1 MHRAHADVDLARDML
16 HLGERFLLV
25 RGQLKVMAL
34 HRRDVLAAALGKRRV
49 KEVHLRRADEAGDE
63 EVGRV
68 VEDLLRRADLL
79 DEAVAHDDDAVA
91 QRHGLDLV
99 MGDIDEGGVDLLA
112 QLDDLRAHLV
122 AELGVEVGE
131 LDLENQQTELD
142 GHDSKTAEMQ
152 TLQAK
157 LIQQHEQKKAAAAAE
172 VTSKEPAA
180 ELVAK
185 TEAEQEDPAAAETE
199 RRRQHEE
206 AEAKR
211 KAEWERQQAE
221 KRTAEQ
227 AALAK
232 IEQMSETELVK
243 ASMER
248 MKKETER
255 LTRRNLKE
263 CVSEYV
269 QTLCLSDP
277 AFARMVMHPRKS
289 MAHCLQFI
297 NRKAREYLLAEM
309 KDNGMEPQPN
319 GIYGGDVPE
328 DTCYDWAE
336 EYFRDANAEEDEIK
350 EEPFV
355 PKPYPGA
362 PVKSKRQPKKE
373 KTKAETK
380 TAKPEQVIQM
390 PQPEKSP
397 DEEQFSMFDLMGGM
411 AG

>member
-1 MHRAHADVDLARDML
+1 
-16 HLGERFLLV
+16 
-25 RGQLKVMAL
+25 
-34 HRRDVLAAALGKRRV
+34 
-49 KEVHLRRADEAGDE
+49 
-63 EVGRV
+63 
-68 VEDLLRRADLL
+68 
-79 DEAVAHDDDAVA
+79 
-91 QRHGLDLV
+91 
-99 MGDIDEGGVDLLA
+99 MGVFS
-112 QLDDLRAHLV
+112 
-122 AELGVEVGE
+122 E
-131 LDLENQQTELD
+131 LDLENQQE
-142 GHDSKTAEMQ
+142 KTDKYSLPSAQAQ
-152 TLQAK
+152 TLQAH
-157 LIQQHEQKKAAAAAE
+157 LIQQHEQKKAVAAAEKPNTEPAAEPAPAKEPEQEDAAAAE
-172 VTSKEPAA
+172 A
-180 ELVAK
+180 EK
-185 TEAEQEDPAAAETE
+185 
-199 RRRQHEE
+199 RRQHEE

-211 KAEWERQQAE
+211 KAAWERQQEE
-221 KRTAEQ
+221 KRAAETA
-227 AALAK
+227 AIAK
-232 IEQMSETELVK
+232 IDQMSETELIK

-309 KDNGMEPQPN
+309 KDNGMEAQPN

>member
-1 MHRAHADVDLARDML
+1 MKQSAHTAR
-16 HLGERFLLV
+16 H
-25 RGQLKVMAL
+25 
-34 HRRDVLAAALGKRRV
+34 AALA
-49 KEVHLRRADEAGDE
+49 L
-63 EVGRV
+63 
-68 VEDLLRRADLL
+68 
-79 DEAVAHDDDAVA
+79 
-91 QRHGLDLV
+91 
-99 MGDIDEGGVDLLA
+99 LLA
-112 QLDDLRAHLV
+112 CILAVSAIQMPVSADGAITPEPV
-122 AELGVEVGE
+122 AVGHS
-131 LDLENQQTELD
+131 DRNYPWLERSTETYLYD
-142 GHDSKTAEMQ
+142 FTRTDILTYSQ
-152 TLQAK
+152 DAK
-157 LIQQHEQKKAAAAAE
+157 LATASLRTNMVFADGKLSCKPGKTFSFGSAVFLGDDYGLAGGDLSFRLALTGGRLAISSRLQKKAAAASEAP
-172 VTSKEPAA
+172 SKEPAA
-180 ELVAK
+180 KPVAK

-211 KAEWERQQAE
+211 KAEWERQQEE
-221 KRTAEQ
+221 KRAAETA
-227 AALAK
+227 AIAK

-289 MAHCLQFI
+289 MAHCLQYI

-309 KDNGMEPQPN
+309 EDNGTEPQPN

>member
-1 MHRAHADVDLARDML
+1 
-16 HLGERFLLV
+16 
-25 RGQLKVMAL
+25 
-34 HRRDVLAAALGKRRV
+34 
-49 KEVHLRRADEAGDE
+49 
-63 EVGRV
+63 
-68 VEDLLRRADLL
+68 
-79 DEAVAHDDDAVA
+79 
-91 QRHGLDLV
+91 
-99 MGDIDEGGVDLLA
+99 MGVFS
-112 QLDDLRAHLV
+112 
-122 AELGVEVGE
+122 E
-131 LDLENQQTELD
+131 LDLENQQE
-142 GHDSKTAEMQ
+142 KTDKYSVPSAQAQ
-152 TLQAK
+152 TLQAH

-172 VTSKEPAA
+172 VTSKELVA

-185 TEAEQEDPAAAETE
+185 TEAEQEDPAAAEAE
-199 RRRQHEE
+199 KRRRHEE
-206 AEAKR
+206 AETKR

-289 MAHCLQFI
+289 MAHCLQYI

-309 KDNGMEPQPN
+309 KDNGMEQRPD

-336 EYFRDANAEEDEIK
+336 EYYRDANAKEDEVK
-350 EEPFV
+350 EETFV
-355 PKPYPGA
+355 PKAYMSA
-362 PVKSKRQPKKE
+362 AAKNKRQPKKE
-373 KTKAETK
+373 KPA
-380 TAKPEQVIQM
+380 AKPAPVIQM
-390 PQPEKSP
+390 LKAEPTPK
-397 DEEQFSMFDLMGGM
+397 EEQVSMFDLMGGM

>member
-1 MHRAHADVDLARDML
+1 
-16 HLGERFLLV
+16 
-25 RGQLKVMAL
+25 
-34 HRRDVLAAALGKRRV
+34 
-49 KEVHLRRADEAGDE
+49 
-63 EVGRV
+63 
-68 VEDLLRRADLL
+68 
-79 DEAVAHDDDAVA
+79 
-91 QRHGLDLV
+91 
-99 MGDIDEGGVDLLA
+99 MGVFS
-112 QLDDLRAHLV
+112 
-122 AELGVEVGE
+122 E
-131 LDLENQQTELD
+131 LDLENQQE
-142 GHDSKTAEMQ
+142 KTDKYSVPSAQAQ
-152 TLQAK
+152 TLQAH

-172 VTSKEPAA
+172 VTSKELVA

-185 TEAEQEDPAAAETE
+185 TEAEQEDPAAAEAE
-199 RRRQHEE
+199 KRRRHEE
-206 AEAKR
+206 AETKR

-309 KDNGMEPQPN
+309 KDNGMEQRPD

-336 EYFRDANAEEDEIK
+336 EYYRDANAKEDEVK
-350 EEPFV
+350 EEKFV
-355 PKPYPGA
+355 PKAYMSA
-362 PVKSKRQPKKE
+362 AAKNKRQPKKE
-373 KTKAETK
+373 KPA
-380 TAKPEQVIQM
+380 AKPAPVIQM
-390 PQPEKSP
+390 PKAEPTPK
-397 DEEQFSMFDLMGGM
+397 EEQVSMFDLMGGM

>member
-1 MHRAHADVDLARDML
+1 
-16 HLGERFLLV
+16 
-25 RGQLKVMAL
+25 
-34 HRRDVLAAALGKRRV
+34 
-49 KEVHLRRADEAGDE
+49 
-63 EVGRV
+63 
-68 VEDLLRRADLL
+68 
-79 DEAVAHDDDAVA
+79 
-91 QRHGLDLV
+91 
-99 MGDIDEGGVDLLA
+99 MGVFS
-112 QLDDLRAHLV
+112 
-122 AELGVEVGE
+122 E

-157 LIQQHEQKKAAAAAE
+157 LIQQHEQKKAAAAVE
-172 VTSKEPAA
+172 VTGKEPAA
-180 ELVAK
+180 ESVAK

-211 KAEWERQQAE
+211 KAEWDRQQAE
-221 KRTAEQ
+221 KHAAEQ

-336 EYFRDANAEEDEIK
+336 EYFRDASAKEDEVK
-350 EEPFV
+350 EEVFV
-355 PKPYPGA
+355 PKAYMSA
-362 PVKSKRQPKKE
+362 AAKTKRQPKKE
-373 KTKAETK
+373 KTA
-380 TAKPEQVIQM
+380 AKPAPVIQM

>member
-1 MHRAHADVDLARDML
+1 
-16 HLGERFLLV
+16 
-25 RGQLKVMAL
+25 
-34 HRRDVLAAALGKRRV
+34 
-49 KEVHLRRADEAGDE
+49 
-63 EVGRV
+63 
-68 VEDLLRRADLL
+68 
-79 DEAVAHDDDAVA
+79 
-91 QRHGLDLV
+91 
-99 MGDIDEGGVDLLA
+99 MGVFS
-112 QLDDLRAHLV
+112 
-122 AELGVEVGE
+122 E

-157 LIQQHEQKKAAAAAE
+157 LIQQHEQKKAAAASE
-172 VTSKEPAA
+172 VPSKEPAA
-180 ELVAK
+180 EPVAK
-185 TEAEQEDPAAAETE
+185 TEAEQEDPVAAETE
-199 RRRQHEE
+199 RRRRHEE

-232 IEQMSETELVK
+232 IEQMSET
-243 ASMER
+243 
-248 MKKETER
+248 
-255 LTRRNLKE
+255 
-263 CVSEYV
+263 
-269 QTLCLSDP
+269 

-289 MAHCLQFI
+289 MAHCLQYI

-309 KDNGMEPQPN
+309 EDNGTEPQPN

>member
-1 MHRAHADVDLARDML
+1 
-16 HLGERFLLV
+16 
-25 RGQLKVMAL
+25 
-34 HRRDVLAAALGKRRV
+34 
-49 KEVHLRRADEAGDE
+49 
-63 EVGRV
+63 
-68 VEDLLRRADLL
+68 
-79 DEAVAHDDDAVA
+79 
-91 QRHGLDLV
+91 
-99 MGDIDEGGVDLLA
+99 MGVFS
-112 QLDDLRAHLV
+112 
-122 AELGVEVGE
+122 E
-131 LDLENQQTELD
+131 LDLENQQTELE
-142 GHDSKTAEMQ
+142 KTASESYEIQ

-172 VTSKEPAA
+172 VPSKEPAA
-180 ELVAK
+180 ESVAK

-211 KAEWERQQAE
+211 KAEWDRQQAE
-221 KRTAEQ
+221 KHAAEQ

-243 ASMER
+243 ASMGR

-336 EYFRDANAEEDEIK
+336 EYFRDASAKEDEVK
-350 EEPFV
+350 EEVFV
-355 PKPYPGA
+355 PKA
-362 PVKSKRQPKKE
+362 
-373 KTKAETK
+373 
-380 TAKPEQVIQM
+380 
-390 PQPEKSP
+390 
-397 DEEQFSMFDLMGGM
+397 
-411 AG
+411 

>member
-1 MHRAHADVDLARDML
+1 
-16 HLGERFLLV
+16 
-25 RGQLKVMAL
+25 
-34 HRRDVLAAALGKRRV
+34 
-49 KEVHLRRADEAGDE
+49 
-63 EVGRV
+63 
-68 VEDLLRRADLL
+68 
-79 DEAVAHDDDAVA
+79 
-91 QRHGLDLV
+91 
-99 MGDIDEGGVDLLA
+99 MGVFS
-112 QLDDLRAHLV
+112 
-122 AELGVEVGE
+122 E

-180 ELVAK
+180 EPVAK

-232 IEQMSETELVK
+232 IEQMSETELIK

-255 LTRRNLKE
+255 LRRNLKE

-336 EYFRDANAEEDEIK
+336 EYFRNANAEEDEIK

>member
-1 MHRAHADVDLARDML
+1 
-16 HLGERFLLV
+16 
-25 RGQLKVMAL
+25 
-34 HRRDVLAAALGKRRV
+34 
-49 KEVHLRRADEAGDE
+49 
-63 EVGRV
+63 
-68 VEDLLRRADLL
+68 
-79 DEAVAHDDDAVA
+79 
-91 QRHGLDLV
+91 
-99 MGDIDEGGVDLLA
+99 MGVFS
-112 QLDDLRAHLV
+112 
-122 AELGVEVGE
+122 E

-142 GHDSKTAEMQ
+142 GHDSKAAEIQ
-152 TLQAK
+152 SLQAK
-157 LIQQHEQKKAAAAAE
+157 LIQQHEQKKAAAASE
-172 VTSKEPAA
+172 VPGKEPAA
-180 ELVAK
+180 EPVAK

-232 IEQMSETELVK
+232 IEQMSETELIK

-248 MKKETER
+248 MKRETEW

-336 EYFRDANAEEDEIK
+336 EYFRDASAKEDEAK
-350 EEPFV
+350 EEVFV
-355 PKPYPGA
+355 PKAYMSA
-362 PVKSKRQPKKE
+362 AAKTKRQPKKE
-373 KTKAETK
+373 KTA
-380 TAKPEQVIQM
+380 AKPVPVIQM

>member
-1 MHRAHADVDLARDML
+1 
-16 HLGERFLLV
+16 
-25 RGQLKVMAL
+25 
-34 HRRDVLAAALGKRRV
+34 
-49 KEVHLRRADEAGDE
+49 
-63 EVGRV
+63 
-68 VEDLLRRADLL
+68 
-79 DEAVAHDDDAVA
+79 
-91 QRHGLDLV
+91 
-99 MGDIDEGGVDLLA
+99 MGVFS
-112 QLDDLRAHLV
+112 
-122 AELGVEVGE
+122 E
-131 LDLENQQTELD
+131 LDLENQQE
-142 GHDSKTAEMQ
+142 KTDKYSVPSAQAQ
-152 TLQAK
+152 TLQAH

-172 VTSKEPAA
+172 VTSKELVA

-199 RRRQHEE
+199 RRRRHEA

-232 IEQMSETELVK
+232 IEQMSETELIK

-277 AFARMVMHPRKS
+277 AFAS

>member
-1 MHRAHADVDLARDML
+1 
-16 HLGERFLLV
+16 
-25 RGQLKVMAL
+25 
-34 HRRDVLAAALGKRRV
+34 
-49 KEVHLRRADEAGDE
+49 
-63 EVGRV
+63 
-68 VEDLLRRADLL
+68 
-79 DEAVAHDDDAVA
+79 
-91 QRHGLDLV
+91 
-99 MGDIDEGGVDLLA
+99 MGVFS
-112 QLDDLRAHLV
+112 
-122 AELGVEVGE
+122 E
-131 LDLENQQTELD
+131 LDLENQQE
-142 GHDSKTAEMQ
+142 KTDKYSVPSAQAQ
-152 TLQAK
+152 TLQAH

-172 VTSKEPAA
+172 VTSKELVA

-185 TEAEQEDPAAAETE
+185 TEAEQEDPAAAEAE
-199 RRRQHEE
+199 KRRRHEE
-206 AEAKR
+206 AETKR

-289 MAHCLQFI
+289 MAHCLQYI

-309 KDNGMEPQPN
+309 KDNGMEQRPD

-336 EYFRDANAEEDEIK
+336 EYYRDANAKEDEAK
-350 EEPFV
+350 EEKFV
-355 PKPYPGA
+355 PKAYMSA
-362 PVKSKRQPKKE
+362 AAKNKRQPKKE
-373 KTKAETK
+373 KPA
-380 TAKPEQVIQM
+380 AKPAPVIQM
-390 PQPEKSP
+390 PKAEPTPK
-397 DEEQFSMFDLMGGM
+397 EEQVSMFDLMGGM

>member
-1 MHRAHADVDLARDML
+1 
-16 HLGERFLLV
+16 
-25 RGQLKVMAL
+25 
-34 HRRDVLAAALGKRRV
+34 
-49 KEVHLRRADEAGDE
+49 
-63 EVGRV
+63 
-68 VEDLLRRADLL
+68 
-79 DEAVAHDDDAVA
+79 
-91 QRHGLDLV
+91 
-99 MGDIDEGGVDLLA
+99 MGVFS
-112 QLDDLRAHLV
+112 
-122 AELGVEVGE
+122 E
-131 LDLENQQTELD
+131 LDLENQQAELE
-142 GHDSKTAEMQ
+142 GHDSKAAEVQ

-180 ELVAK
+180 ESVAK
-185 TEAEQEDPAAAETE
+185 TEAEQE
-199 RRRQHEE
+199 
-206 AEAKR
+206 
-211 KAEWERQQAE
+211 E
-221 KRTAEQ
+221 KRAAEQ

>member
-1 MHRAHADVDLARDML
+1 MC
-16 HLGERFLLV
+16 
-25 RGQLKVMAL
+25 
-34 HRRDVLAAALGKRRV
+34 RRSVSVIRR
-49 KEVHLRRADEAGDE
+49 
-63 EVGRV
+63 
-68 VEDLLRRADLL
+68 
-79 DEAVAHDDDAVA
+79 
-91 QRHGLDLV
+91 
-99 MGDIDEGGVDLLA
+99 
-112 QLDDLRAHLV
+112 
-122 AELGVEVGE
+122 
-131 LDLENQQTELD
+131 
-142 GHDSKTAEMQ
+142 S
-152 TLQAK
+152 
-157 LIQQHEQKKAAAAAE
+157 
-172 VTSKEPAA
+172 
-180 ELVAK
+180 
-185 TEAEQEDPAAAETE
+185 
-199 RRRQHEE
+199 
-206 AEAKR
+206 
-211 KAEWERQQAE
+211 
-221 KRTAEQ
+221 
-227 AALAK
+227 
-232 IEQMSETELVK
+232 
-243 ASMER
+243 
-248 MKKETER
+248 
-255 LTRRNLKE
+255 
-263 CVSEYV
+263 
-269 QTLCLSDP
+269 
-277 AFARMVMHPRKS
+277 ARMVMHPRKS

>member
-1 MHRAHADVDLARDML
+1 
-16 HLGERFLLV
+16 
-25 RGQLKVMAL
+25 
-34 HRRDVLAAALGKRRV
+34 
-49 KEVHLRRADEAGDE
+49 
-63 EVGRV
+63 
-68 VEDLLRRADLL
+68 
-79 DEAVAHDDDAVA
+79 
-91 QRHGLDLV
+91 
-99 MGDIDEGGVDLLA
+99 MGVFS
-112 QLDDLRAHLV
+112 
-122 AELGVEVGE
+122 E

-142 GHDSKTAEMQ
+142 GHDSKAAEIQ
-152 TLQAK
+152 SLQAK

-172 VTSKEPAA
+172 VTSKEPVA

-199 RRRQHEE
+199 RRRRHEE

-232 IEQMSETELVK
+232 IEQMSETELIK

-248 MKKETER
+248 MKRETER

-309 KDNGMEPQPN
+309 EDNGTEPQPN

-336 EYFRDANAEEDEIK
+336 EYFRDASAKEDEVK
-350 EEPFV
+350 EEVFV
-355 PKPYPGA
+355 PKAYMSA
-362 PVKSKRQPKKE
+362 AAKTKRQPKKE
-373 KTKAETK
+373 KTA
-380 TAKPEQVIQM
+380 AKPAPVIQM
-390 PQPEKSP
+390 PKAEPAPKEDQV
-397 DEEQFSMFDLMGGM
+397 SMFDLMGGM

>member
-1 MHRAHADVDLARDML
+1 
-16 HLGERFLLV
+16 
-25 RGQLKVMAL
+25 
-34 HRRDVLAAALGKRRV
+34 
-49 KEVHLRRADEAGDE
+49 
-63 EVGRV
+63 
-68 VEDLLRRADLL
+68 
-79 DEAVAHDDDAVA
+79 
-91 QRHGLDLV
+91 
-99 MGDIDEGGVDLLA
+99 MGVFS
-112 QLDDLRAHLV
+112 
-122 AELGVEVGE
+122 E

-180 ELVAK
+180 EPVAK
-185 TEAEQEDPAAAETE
+185 TEAEPEDPAAAETE

-221 KRTAEQ
+221 KRAAEQ
-227 AALAK
+227 AALAE

-277 AFARMVMHPRKS
+277 AFARMVMHPHKS
-289 MAHCLQFI
+289 MAHCLQYI

-309 KDNGMEPQPN
+309 EDNGTEPQPN

-336 EYFRDANAEEDEIK
+336 EYYWDANAKEDEVMK
-350 EEPFV
+350 ETFV
-355 PKPYPGA
+355 PKPYLSPGPA
-362 PVKSKRQPKKE
+362 KTKRQPKKG

-390 PQPEKSP
+390 LQPEKAP
-397 DEEQFSMFDLMGGM
+397 DEEQFSMFDQMGGM

>member
-1 MHRAHADVDLARDML
+1 
-16 HLGERFLLV
+16 
-25 RGQLKVMAL
+25 
-34 HRRDVLAAALGKRRV
+34 
-49 KEVHLRRADEAGDE
+49 
-63 EVGRV
+63 
-68 VEDLLRRADLL
+68 
-79 DEAVAHDDDAVA
+79 
-91 QRHGLDLV
+91 
-99 MGDIDEGGVDLLA
+99 MGVFS
-112 QLDDLRAHLV
+112 
-122 AELGVEVGE
+122 E

-172 VTSKEPAA
+172 APGKEPAA
-180 ELVAK
+180 EPVAK
-185 TEAEQEDPAAAETE
+185 TEAEQEDPAAAE
-199 RRRQHEE
+199 
-206 AEAKR
+206 AETKR

-373 KTKAETK
+373 KAKAETK

>member
-1 MHRAHADVDLARDML
+1 
-16 HLGERFLLV
+16 
-25 RGQLKVMAL
+25 
-34 HRRDVLAAALGKRRV
+34 
-49 KEVHLRRADEAGDE
+49 
-63 EVGRV
+63 
-68 VEDLLRRADLL
+68 
-79 DEAVAHDDDAVA
+79 
-91 QRHGLDLV
+91 
-99 MGDIDEGGVDLLA
+99 MGVFS
-112 QLDDLRAHLV
+112 
-122 AELGVEVGE
+122 E

-142 GHDSKTAEMQ
+142 GHDSKAAEMQ

-157 LIQQHEQKKAAAAAE
+157 LIQQHEQKKAAAAE
-172 VTSKEPAA
+172 TPGKEPAA
-180 ELVAK
+180 EPVAK
-185 TEAEQEDPAAAETE
+185 TETEQEDPATAETE

-211 KAEWERQQAE
+211 KAEWDRQQAE
-221 KRTAEQ
+221 KHAAEQ

-289 MAHCLQFI
+289 MAHCLQYI
-297 NRKAREYLLAEM
+297 NRKAQEYLLAEM

-328 DTCYDWAE
+328 DTCYDWE
-336 EYFRDANAEEDEIK
+336 E
-350 EEPFV
+350 
-355 PKPYPGA
+355 
-362 PVKSKRQPKKE
+362 
-373 KTKAETK
+373 
-380 TAKPEQVIQM
+380 
-390 PQPEKSP
+390 
-397 DEEQFSMFDLMGGM
+397 
-411 AG
+411 

>member
-1 MHRAHADVDLARDML
+1 
-16 HLGERFLLV
+16 
-25 RGQLKVMAL
+25 
-34 HRRDVLAAALGKRRV
+34 
-49 KEVHLRRADEAGDE
+49 
-63 EVGRV
+63 
-68 VEDLLRRADLL
+68 
-79 DEAVAHDDDAVA
+79 
-91 QRHGLDLV
+91 
-99 MGDIDEGGVDLLA
+99 MGVFS
-112 QLDDLRAHLV
+112 
-122 AELGVEVGE
+122 E
-131 LDLENQQTELD
+131 LDLENQQAELD
-142 GHDSKTAEMQ
+142 GHDSKAAEMQ

-157 LIQQHEQKKAAAAAE
+157 LIQQHEQKKVAANKKNEAAKPELSSDTAKSTEQDDAAA
-172 VTSKEPAA
+172 V
-180 ELVAK
+180 
-185 TEAEQEDPAAAETE
+185 EAEK
-199 RRRQHEE
+199 RRQHEE

-211 KAEWERQQAE
+211 KAEWERQQEE
-221 KRTAEQ
+221 KRAAEQ

-297 NRKAREYLLAEM
+297 NRKAREYLLVEM
-309 KDNGMEPQPN
+309 KDNGMEPQQN

-336 EYFRDANAEEDEIK
+336 EYFRDASAKEDEVK
-350 EEPFV
+350 EEKFV
-355 PKPYPGA
+355 PKAYSGA
-362 PVKSKRQPKKE
+362 SARSKRQLKKE
-373 KTKAETK
+373 KPA
-380 TAKPEQVIQM
+380 AKPAPVIQM
-390 PQPEKSP
+390 PKTDSEAK
-397 DEEQFSMFDLMGGM
+397 EEQVSMLDLMGGM

>member
-1 MHRAHADVDLARDML
+1 
-16 HLGERFLLV
+16 
-25 RGQLKVMAL
+25 
-34 HRRDVLAAALGKRRV
+34 
-49 KEVHLRRADEAGDE
+49 
-63 EVGRV
+63 
-68 VEDLLRRADLL
+68 
-79 DEAVAHDDDAVA
+79 
-91 QRHGLDLV
+91 
-99 MGDIDEGGVDLLA
+99 
-112 QLDDLRAHLV
+112 
-122 AELGVEVGE
+122 
-131 LDLENQQTELD
+131 
-142 GHDSKTAEMQ
+142 
-152 TLQAK
+152 
-157 LIQQHEQKKAAAAAE
+157 
-172 VTSKEPAA
+172 
-180 ELVAK
+180 
-185 TEAEQEDPAAAETE
+185 
-199 RRRQHEE
+199 
-206 AEAKR
+206 
-211 KAEWERQQAE
+211 
-221 KRTAEQ
+221 
-227 AALAK
+227 
-232 IEQMSETELVK
+232 
-243 ASMER
+243 

-289 MAHCLQFI
+289 MAHCLQYI

-350 EEPFV
+350 AEPFV

>member
-1 MHRAHADVDLARDML
+1 
-16 HLGERFLLV
+16 
-25 RGQLKVMAL
+25 
-34 HRRDVLAAALGKRRV
+34 
-49 KEVHLRRADEAGDE
+49 
-63 EVGRV
+63 
-68 VEDLLRRADLL
+68 
-79 DEAVAHDDDAVA
+79 
-91 QRHGLDLV
+91 
-99 MGDIDEGGVDLLA
+99 MGVFS
-112 QLDDLRAHLV
+112 
-122 AELGVEVGE
+122 E

-180 ELVAK
+180 ESVAK
-185 TEAEQEDPAAAETE
+185 TEAEQEDPAAAEAE

-206 AEAKR
+206 TEAKR
-211 KAEWERQQAE
+211 KAEWERQQEE
-221 KRTAEQ
+221 KRAAETA
-227 AALAK
+227 AIAK

-319 GIYGGDVPE
+319 GIYGVCGDVPE

-336 EYFRDANAEEDEIK
+336 EY
-350 EEPFV
+350 
-355 PKPYPGA
+355 
-362 PVKSKRQPKKE
+362 
-373 KTKAETK
+373 
-380 TAKPEQVIQM
+380 
-390 PQPEKSP
+390 
-397 DEEQFSMFDLMGGM
+397 
-411 AG
+411 